1 MRERPEFE
9 DRSALHAEERGI
21 STRAGVFLLEGSFR
35 VANHGGRAER
45 ALLDRGALL
54 VATLAFDPGDA
65 RRRVSGGASRPP
77 SVRPADLLRVD
88 PREAV
93 SAARPVPSRN

>member
-1 MRERPEFE
+1 MKERAEFE
-9 DRSALHAEERGI
+9 DRSAFYAEERGVAPL
-21 STRAGVFLLEGSFR
+21 AGVFLLEGRFH

-77 SVRPADLLRVD
+77 SARSSGVLRVD

-93 SAARPVPSRN
+93 SATRPVPSRN